1 MGKIGILCACEKELR
16 PFIPDIV
23 QKAVSKYAMHTFYSG
38 KIKGID
44 IVAVYS
50 GCGKINAAITAQ
62 QMIDRYSVDTILL
75 SGIAGGLSS
84 GANIFDTVV
93 CTASEFRDTDVEIYS
108 DFPVLESPVF
118 PADSRMIDLACQT
131 AATVDWPI
139 HFGLTTTGDIFTD
152 RISPTAV
159 CIYME
164 TAAVAHV
171 CHMNNVPFL
180 AIRTISDN
188 SVENGQDV
196 ITRNFDRAAH
206 LSYRFIIEM
215 LSSGRMM

>member
-38 KIKGID
+38 KIEGID
-44 IVAVYS
+44 VVAVYS

-62 QMIDRYSVDTILL
+62 QMIDQYSVDTILL
-75 SGIAGGLSS
+75 SGIAGGLKTSTK
-84 GANIFDTVV
+84 ILDTVV
-93 CTASEFRDTDVEIYS
+93 CIASEFRDTDIDIYS

-118 PADSRMIDLACQT
+118 QADRHLIDLAQQ
-131 AATVDWPI
+131 AAKAADWPV

-152 RISPTAV
+152 RISPHAL
-159 CIYME
+159 CIDME
-164 TAAVAHV
+164 TAAAAHV
-171 CHMNNVPFL
+171 CHMNRVPFL

-188 SVENGQDV
+188 TADNGQD
-196 ITRNFDRAAH
+196 IIERNFDRAAYR
-206 LSYRFIIEM
+206 SYRFVMKI
-215 LSSGRMM
+215 LSSGRMK

>member
-16 PFIPDIV
+16 QFIPDIV
-23 QKAVSKYAMHTFYSG
+23 QKAVSEYAMHTFYGG

-62 QMIDRYSVDTILL
+62 QMIDQYSVDTILL
-75 SGIAGGLSS
+75 SGIAGGLKTSTK
-84 GANIFDTVV
+84 IFDTVV
-93 CTASEFRDTDVEIYS
+93 CIASEFRDTDIDIYS

-118 PADSRMIDLACQT
+118 QADSHLIDLAQQ
-131 AATVDWPI
+131 AAKAADWPV

-152 RISPTAV
+152 RISPNAL
-159 CIYME
+159 CIDME

-171 CHMNNVPFL
+171 CYMNRVPFL

-188 SVENGQDV
+188 TADNGQDV
-196 ITRNFDRAAH
+196 IERNFDRAAYR
-206 LSYRFIIEM
+206 SYRFVMKILSFEM
-215 LSSGRMM
+215 MK

>member
-75 SGIAGGLSS
+75 SGIAGGLKTSTK
-84 GANIFDTVV
+84 IFDTVV
-93 CTASEFRDTDVEIYS
+93 CIASEFRDTDIDIYS

-118 PADSRMIDLACQT
+118 QADSHLIDLAQQ
-131 AATVDWPI
+131 AAKAADWPV

-152 RISPTAV
+152 RISPNAL
-159 CIYME
+159 CIDME

-171 CHMNNVPFL
+171 CYMNRVPFL

-188 SVENGQDV
+188 TADNGQDV
-196 ITRNFDRAAH
+196 IERNFDRAAYR
-206 LSYRFIIEM
+206 SYRFVMKI
-215 LSSGRMM
+215 LSFGMMK

>member
-23 QKAVSKYAMHTFYSG
+23 QKAVSEYAMHTFYGG

-62 QMIDRYSVDTILL
+62 QMIDQYSVDTILL
-75 SGIAGGLSS
+75 SGIAGGLKTSTK
-84 GANIFDTVV
+84 IFDTVA
-93 CTASEFRDTDVEIYS
+93 CIASEFRDTDIDIYS

-118 PADSRMIDLACQT
+118 QADSHLIDLAQQ
-131 AATVDWPI
+131 AAKAADWPV

-152 RISPTAV
+152 RISPNAL
-159 CIYME
+159 CIDME

-171 CHMNNVPFL
+171 CYMNRVPFL

-188 SVENGQDV
+188 TADNGQDV
-196 ITRNFDRAAH
+196 IERNFDRAAYR
-206 LSYRFIIEM
+206 SYRFVMKI
-215 LSSGRMM
+215 LSFGMMK

>member
-23 QKAVSKYAMHTFYSG
+23 QKAVSEYAMHTFYGG

-62 QMIDRYSVDTILL
+62 QMIDQYSVDTILL
-75 SGIAGGLSS
+75 SGIAGGLKTSTK
-84 GANIFDTVV
+84 IFDTVV
-93 CTASEFRDTDVEIYS
+93 CIASEFRDTDIDIYS

-118 PADSRMIDLACQT
+118 QADSHLIDLAQQ
-131 AATVDWPI
+131 AAKAADWPV

-152 RISPTAV
+152 RISPNAL
-159 CIYME
+159 CIDME

-171 CHMNNVPFL
+171 CYMNRVPFL

-188 SVENGQDV
+188 TADNGQD
-196 ITRNFDRAAH
+196 IIERNFDRAAYR
-206 LSYRFIIEM
+206 SYRFVMKI
-215 LSSGRMM
+215 LSFGMMK

>member
-23 QKAVSKYAMHTFYSG
+23 QKAVSEYAMHTFYGG

-62 QMIDRYSVDTILL
+62 QMIDQYSVDTILL
-75 SGIAGGLSS
+75 SGIAGGLKTSTK
-84 GANIFDTVV
+84 IFDTVV
-93 CTASEFRDTDVEIYS
+93 CIASEFRDTDIDIYS

-118 PADSRMIDLACQT
+118 QADSHLIDLAQQ
-131 AATVDWPI
+131 AAKAADWPV

-152 RISPTAV
+152 RISPNAL
-159 CIYME
+159 CIDME

-171 CHMNNVPFL
+171 CYMNRVPFL

-188 SVENGQDV
+188 TADNGQDV
-196 ITRNFDRAAH
+196 IERNFDRAAYR
-206 LSYRFIIEM
+206 SYRFVMKI
-215 LSSGRMM
+215 LSFGMMK

>member
-16 PFIPDIV
+16 QFIPDIV
-23 QKAVSKYAMHTFYSG
+23 QKAVSEYAMHTFYGG

-62 QMIDRYSVDTILL
+62 QMIDQYSVDTILL
-75 SGIAGGLSS
+75 SGIAGGLKTSTK
-84 GANIFDTVV
+84 IFDTVV
-93 CTASEFRDTDVEIYS
+93 CIASEFRDTDIDIYS

-118 PADSRMIDLACQT
+118 QADSHLIDLAQQ
-131 AATVDWPI
+131 AAKAADWPV

-152 RISPTAV
+152 RISPNAL
-159 CIYME
+159 CIDME
-164 TAAVAHV
+164 TAAVAYV
-171 CHMNNVPFL
+171 CYMNRVPFL

-188 SVENGQDV
+188 TADNGQDV
-196 ITRNFDRAAH
+196 IERNFDRAAYR
-206 LSYRFIIEM
+206 SYRFVMKI
-215 LSSGRMM
+215 LSFGMMK

>member
-23 QKAVSKYAMHTFYSG
+23 QKAVSEYAMHTFYGG

-62 QMIDRYSVDTILL
+62 QMIDQYSVDTILL
-75 SGIAGGLSS
+75 SGIAGGLKTSTK
-84 GANIFDTVV
+84 IFDTVV
-93 CTASEFRDTDVEIYS
+93 CIASEFRDTDIDIYS

-118 PADSRMIDLACQT
+118 QADSHLIDLAQQ
-131 AATVDWPI
+131 AAKAADWPV

-152 RISPTAV
+152 RISPNAL
-159 CIYME
+159 CIDME

-171 CHMNNVPFL
+171 CYMNRVPFL

-188 SVENGQDV
+188 TADNGQDV
-196 ITRNFDRAAH
+196 IERNFDRAAYR
-206 LSYRFIIEM
+206 SYRFVMKILSFEM
-215 LSSGRMM
+215 MK

>member
-16 PFIPDIV
+16 QFIPDIV
-23 QKAVSKYAMHTFYSG
+23 QKAVSEYAMHTFYGG

-62 QMIDRYSVDTILL
+62 QMIDQYSVDTILL
-75 SGIAGGLSS
+75 SGIAGGLKTSTK
-84 GANIFDTVV
+84 IFDTVV
-93 CTASEFRDTDVEIYS
+93 CIASEFRDTDIDIYS
-108 DFPVLESPVF
+108 NFPVLESPVF
-118 PADSRMIDLACQT
+118 QADSHLIDLAQQ
-131 AATVDWPI
+131 AAKAADWPV

-152 RISPTAV
+152 RISPNAL
-159 CIYME
+159 CIDME

-171 CHMNNVPFL
+171 CYMNRVPFL

-188 SVENGQDV
+188 TADNGQDV
-196 ITRNFDRAAH
+196 IERNFDRAAYR
-206 LSYRFIIEM
+206 SYRFVMKI
-215 LSSGRMM
+215 LSFGMMK

>member
-75 SGIAGGLSS
+75 SGIAGGLGPSL
-84 GANIFDTVV
+84 F
-93 CTASEFRDTDVEIYS
+93 
-108 DFPVLESPVF
+108 
-118 PADSRMIDLACQT
+118 
-131 AATVDWPI
+131 W
-139 HFGLTTTGDIFTD
+139 
-152 RISPTAV
+152 
-159 CIYME
+159 
-164 TAAVAHV
+164 
-171 CHMNNVPFL
+171 
-180 AIRTISDN
+180 
-188 SVENGQDV
+188 
-196 ITRNFDRAAH
+196 
-206 LSYRFIIEM
+206 
-215 LSSGRMM
+215 